1 MNRTQALSQRI
12 DDAFSSLLMAKDILD
27 QVIPNSDCD
36 SAISMANE
44 FAQQLIDK
52 ATSSLMLDSD
62 PADQHNIVDFGRV
75 KAALLS

>member
-44 FAQQLIDK
+44 FA
-52 ATSSLMLDSD
+52 
-62 PADQHNIVDFGRV
+62 
-75 KAALLS
+75 

>member
-1 MNRTQALSQRI
+1 MNRTQILSRRI

-44 FAQQLIDK
+44 FAQQLINK
-52 ATSSLMLDSD
+52 ATDSLTLD
-62 PADQHNIVDFGRV
+62 PAAPGLHNIVDFGRT
-75 KAALLS
+75 KASLS